1 VGKAMTRLGAI
12 YQLIRSNGTNN
23 ARDPFAMR
31 STIYLNMIWLASFIT
46 FLLFAAF
53 VSLVQPKSQG
63 TYFPPGLMFLFL
75 FLLVFFL
82 VRRGTISLAKHLF
95 ILTVYAAIAFSD
107 HLFGKDAYTNLYY
120 FAFLPTAFN
129 IFSFQK
135 QKNTMFFYLLLVP
148 LLLVASELYTYQ
160 RFPAPAWALVI
171 EEQVR
176 VMNIFLGFALCVVY
190 SGFMIL
196 NSGKKQNK
204 LIIQSSA
211 LQTTLD
217 NALGAIWTIDKNYTL
232 IAVNKAF
239 AGFAEKEFGVQD
251 IKPGV
256 NLYPLLNQ
264 VAVPE
269 PLRQHYLQA
278 LAGERVL
285 DEINFRN
292 EIYEIR
298 AEPLLDENNS
308 IVGATFTSR
317 IVTQIKK
324 AQEQLLRA
332 KKEAE
337 EASDAR
343 TLFLSNMSHELRTP
357 LNGIIGLTNIMLAE
371 NHLQE
376 QKNNFELLGGL
387 SDHMMLL
394 INNILDYTKI
404 EAGKATLDIN
414 RFNLKLFFYKLKLL
428 FEPAAFAK
436 KILFEILVSG
446 NDDIYVKG
454 DITRLNQ
461 VVMNLI
467 SNAIKFTH
475 AGSVKLSVEI
485 KSSTIGKGV
494 AIEFRVAD
502 TGIGIHK
509 DNLNK
514 IFQSFTQADT
524 RTTRRFGG
532 TGLGLTIADSI
543 LSMMNSKLHVQ
554 SRLGEGSVFWFEIEL
569 PASSPYI
576 VPSVPKLIN
585 EMEPID
591 NIHVLLAEDNPTNQ
605 FVARRI
611 LQKWK
616 ILTTVADNGKEALE
630 AVKKNLFHLVLM
642 DLDMPEMDGY
652 ESTAAIRQ
660 FNKDIPIVALTAASF
675 DNMREVLIGKGF
687 SDVIQKPF
695 VPEDLYRKI
704 KNLLA

>member
-1 VGKAMTRLGAI
+1 MKKIGAL
-12 YQLIRSNGTNN
+12 YNFIRFNGTPLASN
-23 ARDPFAMR
+23 PFAIR
-31 STIYLNMIWLASFIT
+31 STIYLNMIWLASFLTLMI
-46 FLLFAAF
+46 FGIFVSVFSFNKQGSYLLPGFLILLFFLAVF
-53 VSLVQPKSQG
+53 
-63 TYFPPGLMFLFL
+63 LMIRKGWLEL
-75 FLLVFFL
+75 
-82 VRRGTISLAKHLF
+82 SKHVF
-95 ILTVYAAIAFSD
+95 ILGVYAAIAFTD
-107 HLFGKDAYTNLYY
+107 HLVGKHAYTNLLY

-129 IFSFQK
+129 VFSFQK
-135 QKNTMFFYLLLVP
+135 QKKLMLFYLLLVP
-148 LLLVASELYTYQ
+148 LVLIISETYSYQ
-160 RFPAPAWALVI
+160 RFPPSAWALAI
-171 EEQVR
+171 EEKVR
-176 VMNIFLGFALCVVY
+176 LVNISLGFALCVVY

-217 NALGAIWTIDKNYTL
+217 NALGAIWTIDKNYAL

-239 AGFAEKEFGVQD
+239 AVFAEKEFGVQD

-264 VAVPE
+264 EAVPE

-278 LAGERVL
+278 LGGERVS

-298 AEPLLDENNS
+298 AEPLLDENNN

-324 AQEQLLRA
+324 AQEQLLLA

-376 QKNNFELLGGL
+376 QKINFELLGGL

-404 EAGKATLDIN
+404 EAGKATLDIT

-436 KILFEILVSG
+436 KISFEILVSG
-446 NDDIYVKG
+446 NEDIYVKG

-461 VVMNLI
+461 VLMNLI

-475 AGSVKLSVEI
+475 SGSVKLSVDI
-485 KSSTIGKGV
+485 KNSTTSNGV
-494 AIEFRVAD
+494 AIQFSVVD

-554 SRLGEGSVFWFEIEL
+554 SRLGEGSVFWFEVEL
-569 PASSPYI
+569 PESSAYLIPAA
-576 VPSVPKLIN
+576 PKLLT

-704 KNLLA
+704 KNLLV

>member
-1 VGKAMTRLGAI
+1 MNKIGAF
-12 YQLIRSNGTNN
+12 YNFIRFNGTQHASN
-23 ARDPFAMR
+23 PFAIR
-31 STIYLNMIWLASFIT
+31 STIYLNMIWLASFLT
-46 FLLFAAF
+46 LLIFAAF
-53 VSLVQPKSQG
+53 VNLSTSGKQG
-63 TYFPPGLMFLFL
+63 YYLLPGFFILLFFLT
-75 FLLVFFL
+75 VFFMI
-82 VRRGTISLAKHLF
+82 RRGWLELSKHVF
-95 ILTVYAAIAFSD
+95 ILGVYAAIAFTD
-107 HLFGKDAYTNLYY
+107 HVVGKYAHTNLLY

-129 IFSFQK
+129 IFSFQN
-135 QKNTMFFYLLLVP
+135 QKGHMLFYLLLV
-148 LLLVASELYTYQ
+148 LLVLVFSETYSYQ
-160 RFPAPAWALVI
+160 RFPASEWAVAVEENIRLV
-171 EEQVR
+171 
-176 VMNIFLGFALCVVY
+176 NIFLGFALCVVY

-239 AGFAEKEFGVQD
+239 ALFAEKEFGVSD
-251 IKPGV
+251 IKPGA
-256 NLYPLLNQ
+256 NLYPLLMQ
-264 VAVPE
+264 EAVPE
-269 PLRQHYLQA
+269 PLRRHYLQA
-278 LAGERVL
+278 LGGERVL

-298 AEPLLDENNS
+298 AEPLLDEKKS

-317 IVTQIKK
+317 IVTQIKN
-324 AQEQLLRA
+324 AQEQLLKA

-404 EAGKATLDIN
+404 EAGKTTLDIT
-414 RFNLKLFFYKLKLL
+414 RFNLKFFFYKLKLL
-428 FEPAAFAK
+428 FDPAAFAK
-436 KILFEILVSG
+436 NISFEILISG
-446 NDDIYVKG
+446 NEDVYVKG

-461 VVMNLI
+461 VLMNLL

-475 AGSVKLSVEI
+475 SGSVKLSVDI
-485 KSSTIGKGV
+485 KNSAKGNGLTIQFSVK
-494 AIEFRVAD
+494 D

-509 DNLNK
+509 DNLNR
-514 IFQSFTQADT
+514 IFESFTQADT

-543 LSMMNSKLHVQ
+543 LSLMNSKLHVQ
-554 SRLGEGSVFWFEIEL
+554 SRLGEGSVFWFEVDL
-569 PASSPYI
+569 PASSPLMA
-576 VPSVPKLIN
+576 PAAPKLIT
-585 EMEPID
+585 ELEPID
-591 NIHVLLAEDNPTNQ
+591 NIHVLLAEDNATNQ
-605 FVARRI
+605 LVARRI

-630 AVKKNLFHLVLM
+630 AVRKNPFHLVLM

-652 ESTAAIRQ
+652 ESTAAIRL

-675 DNMREVLIGKGF
+675 DNMRQVLIEKGF

-704 KNLLA
+704 KNLLV